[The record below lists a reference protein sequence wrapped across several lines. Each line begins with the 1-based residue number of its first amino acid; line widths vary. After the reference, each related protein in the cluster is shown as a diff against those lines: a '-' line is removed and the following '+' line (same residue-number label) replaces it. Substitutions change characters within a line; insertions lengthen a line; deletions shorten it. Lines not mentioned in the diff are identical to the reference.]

1 MCFVVLWGC
10 VIHVVVVQ
18 TESNLGIASLDGI
31 IEYFGLIINTI
42 NLLLFRHGQDGRK
55 SFFVYIR
62 LVFGGSTY
70 KGGSIRCAHV
80 ELILF
85 WCIFLQIALVVFLL
99 FVVAVRMSA
108 SHLPTLNPYLGSW
121 LQASKGGKT
130 IRVVVVEG
138 DFLLIG
144 ITRNVGVVIIVV
156 ARYVPVVD
164 VHLFVWILAVLQ
176 TVESLWRTI
185 VNDEAVVACLVGV
198 VQWEHEVSCCFEEV
212 YLVFGFS
219 LCRGTL
225 MHVVGIY
232 ISATFSRACAYQVHL
247 YDAVDRTVVDFFIHL
262 LGCLIDDFLYV
273 LNLQGVARCDAH
285 HVLCCTI
292 VTLLEIS
299 KVLVLIIS
307 VDIALLLILV

>member
-31 IEYFGLIINTI
+31 IEYIGLIINI
-42 NLLLFRHGQDGRK
+42 IILLLFRHGQDGRK

-164 VHLFVWILAVLQ
+164 VHLLVWILACIQ

-185 VNDEAVVACLVGV
+185 VYDEAVVAFLVGV
-198 VQWEHEVSCCFEEV
+198 VQWEDEVSCCFEEV
-212 YLVFGFS
+212 LILS
-219 LCRGTL
+219 ICTL

-232 ISATFSRACAYQVHL
+232 ISATFSRACAYQIHL
-247 YDAVDRTVVDFFIHL
+247 YDSVDRTIVDDFIHL
-262 LGCLIDDFLYV
+262 SGGGIDDFLHV
-273 LNLQGVARCDAH
+273 LNLQGITRCDTH
-285 HVLCCTI
+285 HVLCRTV
-292 VTLLEIS
+292 VTLLEIRE
-299 KVLVLIIS
+299 VMVLIIS
-307 VDIALLLILV
+307 VDITLLFILV